1 MIDDLRAE
9 LARTDLPP
17 VTEQKL
23 RKLLAVLEKD
33 SQARLE
39 SLAMVDPGPHAVVS
53 FGDVEAADLVI
64 FVLHGIDTD
73 LAHFPE
79 WADAAQRLCVDVIRS
94 CVARGEPRNVAVIAW
109 FAWDSGTHVSALATK
124 HATVGAAR
132 LAVDIDRLERRNPR
146 ARIALATYSYSS
158 TLLGELF
165 AMNIGEDVHTAFSI
179 ASAGVTH
186 AAGVALAEAIARGDL
201 VLYATE
207 GANDSIAP
215 LGRLGQHPVDPRDI
229 PGAIVYECDGGEAP
243 AIGGGFTV
251 GTAVEGHASQ
261 TTTDEHGRHI
271 GYYDEHAQGYLTM
284 VARLADAAIGDAVR

>member
-1 MIDDLRAE
+1 MTGAAVIDELRAE

-53 FGDVEAADLVI
+53 FGDIEAADLVI

-132 LAVDIDRLERRNPR
+132 TGRANRVEVTFVATAAPR
-146 ARIALATYSYSS
+146 
-158 TLLGELF
+158 
-165 AMNIGEDVHTAFSI
+165 
-179 ASAGVTH
+179 
-186 AAGVALAEAIARGDL
+186 
-201 VLYATE
+201 
-207 GANDSIAP
+207 
-215 LGRLGQHPVDPRDI
+215 
-229 PGAIVYECDGGEAP
+229 P
-243 AIGGGFTV
+243 AIEIAAEPNPNQSGAV
-251 GTAVEGHASQ
+251 MYEPMADGTLKLVAVEYITAKGPASLGGQ
-261 TTTDEHGRHI
+261 LFSFNSAPNRYGLGPFYELHVWAWKANPTGTF
-271 GYYDEHAQGYLTM
+271 
-284 VARLADAAIGDAVR
+284 ADNNPNVSCEAAAAK